1 MDSRHTRHTS
11 QSQYASPL
19 PTIPRAVFD
28 MTFEEG
34 MRLSGDLNRLLV
46 TLQKAVGTGQI
57 DLPTIKIDD

>member
-28 MTFEEG
+28 MTFEEVV
-34 MRLSGDLNRLLV
+34 RLFGDLHRLAAA
-46 TLQKAVGTGQI
+46 LQRAVGDGQI
-57 DLPTIKIDD
+57 DLPTIQIDD